1 MYNIRIGF
9 SYGGMLACCV
19 TSYLWRAGF
28 LLSVALLQKNVT
40 CITFGQP
47 LINIPFVHDTIM
59 RFPELEETI
68 HLVLDEQDKLPGIF
82 HYFQV
87 GCILKAQCTL
97 KREDFTPLKT
107 TPVTVSGY
115 IML

>member
-1 MYNIRIGF
+1 
-9 SYGGMLACCV
+9 MLACCV

-47 LINIPFVHDTIM
+47 LINIPFVENTLV
-59 RFPELEETI
+59 RFPELEDII
-68 HLVLDEQDKLPGIF
+68 HLVLDKQDKVPGLF

-87 GCILKAQCTL
+87 GCILKAQAKL
-97 KREDFTPLKT
+97 KDQSAPLDKT
-107 TPVTVSGY
+107 HKTVCDDN
-115 IML
+115 II